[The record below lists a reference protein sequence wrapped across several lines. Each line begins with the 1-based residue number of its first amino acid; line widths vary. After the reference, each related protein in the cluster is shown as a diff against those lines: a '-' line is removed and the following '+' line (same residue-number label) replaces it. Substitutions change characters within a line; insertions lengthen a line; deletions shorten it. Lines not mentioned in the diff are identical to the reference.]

1 MQLKCT
7 PVTLSQRAPLPVA
20 RSLREETQ
28 RMSPGAGEGEGGREA
43 ATNVCAVRVY
53 SCVRCGSCLTL
64 SISFFFTSL
73 SFVSVCCLILT

>member
-53 SCVRCGSCLTL
+53 
-64 SISFFFTSL
+64 I
-73 SFVSVCCLILT
+73 